1 MFFFSFCAQQLYF
14 HFRFL
19 YTKYPITNFAKI
31 GKMCNLFFIC
41 VSDVCHLIFFIAN
54 NTGSNFCLLNI
65 LRCKIDREKFIRS
78 SKNLP
83 KVRYIKHSETKQV
96 ILQTQ
101 RHYVLYFLYISNSIF
116 ICALVIGFCLFLQ
129 SLFRNYILRNE
140 PKKFQNKTRIC
151 FSKFNVSNSQ
161 HSPTLY
167 YICFVSYQY
176 RITFKTPVC
185 NKKLNIDLHF
195 CCNLIFFRYNYIT
208 KG

>member
-1 MFFFSFCAQQLYF
+1 
-14 HFRFL
+14 
-19 YTKYPITNFAKI
+19 
-31 GKMCNLFFIC
+31 MCNLFFIC

-140 PKKFQNKTRIC
+140 PKKFQNKT
-151 FSKFNVSNSQ
+151 
-161 HSPTLY
+161 
-167 YICFVSYQY
+167 
-176 RITFKTPVC
+176 
-185 NKKLNIDLHF
+185 
-195 CCNLIFFRYNYIT
+195 
-208 KG
+208 